1 MNNPLDWLTLQK
13 RISDYSYMQDRLIAL
28 LREIIFDSG
37 EPNWDG
43 WMESAVHSK
52 TIEEAYKLIAEAEK
66 L

>member
-1 MNNPLDWLTLQK
+1 MTNPLDLLTLQK

-37 EPNWDG
+37 EPKWDG